1 MSRVLPD
8 SWPLPSLDKHT
19 RPFFTSGKIVIQS
32 CDQCNR
38 VQHPPEDICYGCQSS
53 EFAFIEHR
61 PIGTVYS
68 HTEITHAIHPLL
80 EDVVPYSVVLISL
93 EDAPELR
100 IIGNIVN
107 LHPDQIRIGMKVE
120 AVWEKIRTEESED
133 VFLLPQWHVT
143 NDTSDDTHRS

>member
-8 SWPLPSLDKHT
+8 SWRLPSLDKHT
-19 RPFFTSGKIVIQS
+19 RPFFTSAKMVIQS
-32 CDQCNR
+32 CGRCKKIQL
-38 VQHPPEDICYGCQSS
+38 PPEDICYACGRS

-93 EDAPELR
+93 EDAPEVR
-100 IIGNIVN
+100 IAGNIVN
-107 LHPDQIRIGMKVE
+107 LRPDQIRIGMKVE
-120 AVWEKIRTEESED
+120 AVWEEIRPDEAED
-133 VFLLPQWHVT
+133 IFLLPQWRVT
-143 NDTSDDTHRS
+143 NDVRGETHRS